1 METGKHVAERRG
13 ESRTRTHTHTERIKR
28 FLKCFPP
35 SIVLESIKQV
45 STTMQKRS
53 ACVGEEEGEM
63 ATSILQSKE
72 KLQIDLIAWTP
83 SLRKVR

>member
-13 ESRTRTHTHTERIKR
+13 DARTHTHTERIKR
-28 FLKCFPP
+28 FLKCFP

-53 ACVGEEEGEM
+53 ACVGEEEG
-63 ATSILQSKE
+63 
-72 KLQIDLIAWTP
+72 
-83 SLRKVR
+83 